1 MQEWL
6 LFLGVDIGEMVRFVD
21 GITYM

>member
-6 LFLGVDIGEMVRFVD
+6 LFLGADIGEMVRFVD